1 MKKKLAFILICLA
14 ILGCKN
20 KEVQGIIIG
29 DTLLVLQS
37 YSENK
42 ELCHLIERALNKDSE
57 ALVGLINFPCGGA
70 AGCYDVGY
78 IVSQLV
84 YRIGEH
90 EFIQMTS
97 KLTKQQQIEIRNY
110 IEVGLEYGHNNLKIE
125 HEFPEL
131 DKILK
136 G

>member
-1 MKKKLAFILICLA
+1 M
-14 ILGCKN
+14 
-20 KEVQGIIIG
+20 
-29 DTLLVLQS
+29 
-37 YSENK
+37 
-42 ELCHLIERALNKDSE
+42 
-57 ALVGLINFPCGGA
+57 
-70 AGCYDVGY
+70 GY